1 MRVKEDSSSE
11 YNPIN
16 EVEMNSGDES
26 MFDEKRRRSQN
37 RSRSGSKNAQL
48 NAVNALTKKRK
59 YSEITPAT
67 HNAEENKHAL
77 WIEKYAP

>member
-26 MFDEKRRRSQN
+26 MFDETLKRRRSQN
-37 RSRSGSKNAQL
+37 RSRSGSKNA
-48 NAVNALTKKRK
+48 
-59 YSEITPAT
+59 
-67 HNAEENKHAL
+67 
-77 WIEKYAP
+77 